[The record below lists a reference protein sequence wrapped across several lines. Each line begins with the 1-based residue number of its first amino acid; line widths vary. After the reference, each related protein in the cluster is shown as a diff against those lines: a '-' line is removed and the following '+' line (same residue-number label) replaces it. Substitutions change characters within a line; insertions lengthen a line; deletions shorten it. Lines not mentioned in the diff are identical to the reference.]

1 MASENLT
8 VFGHIFKPHGL
19 KGSLKVK
26 LIGGMI
32 PQIEK
37 DEPVF
42 IPLQGGPVPFFAE
55 ERADTS
61 RDFIVLKLEGIDTV
75 GAAADFVGKDVLI
88 DRARLTEEEP
98 TGLHALIGY
107 SVTDVDLGHLGT
119 VTDVLEMTMQSVL
132 EIGHPTGKQVLI
144 PAVDHIL
151 LAVDEK
157 KRVLTVDTPD
167 GLVDIYLH
175 G

>member
-1 MASENLT
+1 LSSENLT

-26 LIGGMI
+26 LVGGMI

-55 ERADTS
+55 ERADTT
-61 RDFIVLKLEGIDTV
+61 RDFIVLKLEGVDTV
-75 GAAADFVGKDVLI
+75 SAAEAFVGKQVLI
-88 DRARLTEEEP
+88 DRDRIMEEEP

-107 SVTDVDLGHLGT
+107 VVTDVHLGELGK
-119 VTDVLEMTMQSVL
+119 VTDVMEMTMQSVL
-132 EIGHPTGKQVLI
+132 ELEHPSGKQILI

-151 LAVDEK
+151 LAIDTEG
-157 KRVLTVDTPD
+157 KRLTVDTPD